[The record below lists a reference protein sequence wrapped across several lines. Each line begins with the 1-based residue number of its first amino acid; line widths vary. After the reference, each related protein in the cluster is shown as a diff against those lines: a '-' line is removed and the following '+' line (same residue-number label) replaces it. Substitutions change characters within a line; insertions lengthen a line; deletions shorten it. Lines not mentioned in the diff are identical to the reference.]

1 MHGPAVFLTL
11 DSDRGRVA
19 TFFHQPP
26 EEDWH
31 IGYIAFREC
40 RRVLAFMLSAFMN

>member
-19 TFFHQPP
+19 TFLHQAP
-26 EEDWH
+26 EEDRH
-31 IGYIAFREC
+31 IGYIAFGEC
-40 RRVLAFMLSAFMN
+40 RRVLAYMLLAFMY